1 MSKLVPRLAFILVTI
16 ALVAAFLA
24 GGVMASESGRVQDSN
39 TQLEFCS
46 GSTAVS
52 YTVREGDTLYGIAR
66 EHRVSLRELMRAN
79 NLSGSLIRPG
89 DVLELPEQSEAEIVL
104 SRGTVSREE
113 LMLLARIIHAEARGE
128 SFDGK
133 VAVGA
138 VVLNRIRSPH
148 FPKTISDVILQ
159 KNNRVYQFSPVGDGS
174 FNLEPDETSL
184 KAALQALSGTD
195 PTGGALFFY
204 NPELSSDRWIRTL
217 PVVTRIGKHVF
228 ATCL

>member
-1 MSKLVPRLAFILVTI
+1 MSKFVPRLAFILAAV
-16 ALVAAFLA
+16 ALTAFLA
-24 GGVMASESGRVQDSN
+24 GGAVAFESKRAQDSD
-39 TQLEFCS
+39 TQFEFCS

-52 YTVREGDTLYGIAR
+52 YTVQEGDTLYGIAQ
-66 EHRVSLRELMRAN
+66 EHRVSLRELMKLN
-79 NLSGSLIRPG
+79 NLTGSLIRPG
-89 DVLELPEQSEAEIVL
+89 DVLELPEPVEAKIAL
-104 SRGTVSREE
+104 SRGKVSREE
-113 LMLLARIIHAEARGE
+113 LMLLAKIIHAEARGE
-128 SFDGK
+128 SFEGK

-138 VVLNRIRSPH
+138 VVLNRIESPH
-148 FPKTISDVILQ
+148 FPKTISEVIFQ
-159 KNNRVYQFSPVGDGS
+159 KNNRVYQFSPVADGS

-184 KAALQALSGTD
+184 EAALQALSGKD

>member
-1 MSKLVPRLAFILVTI
+1 MSKFVPRLAFILAMVVLT
-16 ALVAAFLA
+16 AFLA
-24 GGVMASESGRVQDSN
+24 GGAAASESKCVQDSD

-46 GSTAVS
+46 GSTAGS
-52 YTVREGDTLYGIAR
+52 YTVQEGDTLYEIAQ
-66 EHRVSLRELMRAN
+66 EHRVSLRALMKVN
-79 NLSGSLIRPG
+79 NLTGSLIRPG
-89 DVLELPEQSEAEIVL
+89 DVLELPESAEAEVAL
-104 SRGTVSREE
+104 SRGKVSREE

-128 SFDGK
+128 SFEGK

-138 VVLNRIRSPH
+138 VVLNRISSPH

-184 KAALQALSGTD
+184 EAALQALSGKD

>member
-1 MSKLVPRLAFILVTI
+1 MQV
-16 ALVAAFLA
+16 
-24 GGVMASESGRVQDSN
+24 
-39 TQLEFCS
+39 
-46 GSTAVS
+46 
-52 YTVREGDTLYGIAR
+52 
-66 EHRVSLRELMRAN
+66 N
-79 NLSGSLIRPG
+79 NLTESLIRPG
-89 DVLELPEQSEAEIVL
+89 DVLELPEPVEVEIAL
-104 SRGTVSREE
+104 SRGKVSREE

-128 SFDGK
+128 SFEGK

-148 FPKTISDVILQ
+148 FPKTISDVIFQ

-184 KAALQALSGTD
+184 EAALQALSGKD

-217 PVVTRIGKHVF
+217 PVMTRIGNHVF

>member
-1 MSKLVPRLAFILVTI
+1 MSKFVPRLAFILAAT
-16 ALVAAFLA
+16 ALTAFLA
-24 GGVMASESGRVQDSN
+24 GGAVAFESKCAQDSD

-52 YTVREGDTLYGIAR
+52 YTVREGDTLYEIAQ
-66 EHRVSLRELMRAN
+66 EHRVSLRELMQVN
-79 NLSGSLIRPG
+79 NLTESLIRPG
-89 DVLELPEQSEAEIVL
+89 DVLELPEPVEVEIAL
-104 SRGTVSREE
+104 SRGKVSREE

-128 SFDGK
+128 SFEGK

-148 FPKTISDVILQ
+148 FPKTISDVIFQ

-184 KAALQALSGTD
+184 EAALQALSGKD

-217 PVVTRIGKHVF
+217 PVMTRIGNHVF